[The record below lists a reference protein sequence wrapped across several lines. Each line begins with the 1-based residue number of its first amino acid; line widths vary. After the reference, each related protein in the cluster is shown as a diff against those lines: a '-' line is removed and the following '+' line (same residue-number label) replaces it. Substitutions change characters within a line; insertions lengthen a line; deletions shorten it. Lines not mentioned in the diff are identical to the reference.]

1 MQKSQNTHLV
11 CITFPNAATYTQ
23 QSTENIRAT
32 FGLNWMN
39 GEGWV
44 DVFACMKA
52 WRVKEKFISKVIR
65 LERKCGVKKGAV
77 VSVVAYVDID
87 SFDSAKCLQQ
97 KLSSKGRRRMIFI
110 HNSEDLQGLEK
121 SNNILSRKTI
131 NQHALFIIFHFIV
144 KVIYNLITTQ

>member
-52 WRVKEKFISKVIR
+52 WRKTEKFISKVIR

-87 SFDSAKCLQQ
+87 SFDSAKYLQQ
-97 KLSSKGRRRMIFI
+97 KLASKGRRRMIFI
-110 HNSEDLQGLEK
+110 YNGEDLQGLEK
-121 SNNILSRKTI
+121 AITFLQEKLSTSMLYS
-131 NQHALFIIFHFIV
+131 LFFIS
-144 KVIYNLITTQ
+144 

>member
-1 MQKSQNTHLV
+1 MKQGDFMSFCYSLFLQKSQNTHLV

-44 DVFACMKA
+44 DVFACTKA
-52 WRVKEKFISKVIR
+52 WRVMDKFISKVIR

-77 VSVVAYVDID
+77 VSVVAYVDVD
-87 SFDSAKCLQQ
+87 SFYSAKYLQ
-97 KLSSKGRRRMIFI
+97 
-110 HNSEDLQGLEK
+110 
-121 SNNILSRKTI
+121 
-131 NQHALFIIFHFIV
+131 
-144 KVIYNLITTQ
+144 

>member
-11 CITFPNAATYTQ
+11 CITFPNEATYTQ
-23 QSTENIRAT
+23 QSTENVRAT

-44 DVFACMKA
+44 DVFAFMKA
-52 WRVKEKFISKVIR
+52 WRVEKIISKVIR
-65 LERKCGVKKGAV
+65 LERKCSVKKGAI

-87 SFDSAKCLQQ
+87 SFDSAKYLQQ
-97 KLSSKGRRRMIFI
+97 KLASKGRRRIIFI
-110 HNSEDLQGLEK
+110 YNGEDLQGLEK
-121 SNNILSRKTI
+121 SNNILTRNTI
-131 NQHALFIIFHFIV
+131 IQHALFIIFHFIV